1 MTQSL
6 RSIPFT
12 SKKCGNCGHRNAP
25 NANFCSQC
33 GMKLDSTPLNVSP
46 SNNMN
51 TAASQPQQGVTG
63 GIHLYTSQSSSQT
76 GHVAQP
82 AQALTWPVAAN
93 SDNSQ
98 PPQNSAENDS
108 DPPENEAQE
117 DKPPQGSQIVPP
129 NPSIT
134 SGSTSNVGV
143 KCAKCGHQNRPGA
156 LVCEKCFEL
165 LTTSPTTVP
174 TNYIPQEALAQMR
187 LNTIDAW
194 NESTGSFQGVQPGT
208 SVFQPNMLA
217 ALRFKGSA
225 ADTLT
230 LRLNR
235 QPVYTMGRIDPTQ
248 NLKPDIDMTPYAGQQ
263 LGVSRQHA
271 VLELKGTGVYLTD
284 LRSSNGT
291 FLNDTRLAPHEPHQV
306 RDGDTIRL
314 GQLEMRLYFQ
324 IQQGPS

>member
-1 MTQSL
+1 MMTQSL

-33 GMKLDSTPLNVSP
+33 GMKLDSTPLPPVV
-46 SNNMN
+46 N
-51 TAASQPQQGVTG
+51 TPQSVPPQAASNLHIYSAG
-63 GIHLYTSQSSSQT
+63 
-76 GHVAQP
+76 
-82 AQALTWPVAAN
+82 
-93 SDNSQ
+93 SQ
-98 PPQNSAENDS
+98 PPHQGSGLLALNAEDAVRPVPADSAADEPQDSADSAES
-108 DPPENEAQE
+108 SAPSAGA
-117 DKPPQGSQIVPP
+117 KASQAG
-129 NPSIT
+129 N
-134 SGSTSNVGV
+134 NVGV
-143 KCAKCGHQNRPGA
+143 KCANCGHQNRPGA
-156 LVCEKCFEL
+156 LVCANCFEL
-165 LTTSPTTVP
+165 LTNSPTTVP
-174 TNYIPQEALAQMR
+174 TRHIPQEALAQMK
-187 LNTIDAW
+187 LNTVDTW
-194 NESTGSFQGVQPGT
+194 NEEKGAYQGVQPGT

-230 LRLNR
+230 LRLTR
-235 QPVYTMGRIDPTQ
+235 QPLFTLGRADPTQ
-248 NLKPDIDMTPYAGQQ
+248 SLKPDLDMTPYAGQQ

-271 VLELKGTGVYLTD
+271 IIELKGTGVYLTD

-314 GQLEMRLYFQ
+314 GQLEMRLFFQ